1 MKRYLLPTAVAALE
15 MMYTISKE
23 RAIRIFLLLAFG
35 LYLSATPSA
44 LSASSA
50 DVAKSASCR
59 QCGMDRE
66 KFSHSRMLIEY
77 EDGST
82 VATCSLHC
90 TAVELANTIDK
101 IPVMVSVA
109 DYESKELI
117 DADKAGWVLGGS
129 KKGVMTGQA
138 KWAFASN
145 GAAERFIKANG
156 GKIVTFDAAI
166 KAAYD
171 DMYQD
176 TKMIREF
183 RKMKQLKHK
192 ESLAPQ

>member
-1 MKRYLLPTAVAALE
+1 M
-15 MMYTISKE
+15 
-23 RAIRIFLLLAFG
+23 RIFSVLLFG
-35 LYLSATPSA
+35 LYLSIAAAVQAAPQT
-44 LSASSA
+44 
-50 DVAKSASCR
+50 DVAKSPSCR
-59 QCGMDRE
+59 QCGMDRG

-82 VATCSLHC
+82 VGTCSLHC
-90 TAVELANTIDK
+90 AAVELANTIDK

-109 DYESKELI
+109 DYDSKELI
-117 DADKAGWVLGGS
+117 DVDTAVWVMGGS

-138 KWAFASN
+138 KWAFVSRES
-145 GAAERFIKANG
+145 AERFIKANG
-156 GKIVTFDAAI
+156 GSIVSFDEAI

-183 RKMKQLKHK
+183 RKMKRHK
-192 ESLAPQ
+192 Q

>member
-1 MKRYLLPTAVAALE
+1 M
-15 MMYTISKE
+15 
-23 RAIRIFLLLAFG
+23 RIFLFLVFG
-35 LYLSATPSA
+35 LYLSIATAVMAAPPT
-44 LSASSA
+44 
-50 DVAKSASCR
+50 DVAKLPSCR
-59 QCGMDRE
+59 QCGMDRG

-82 VATCSLHC
+82 VGTCSLHC

-109 DYESKELI
+109 DYDSKELV
-117 DADKAGWVLGGS
+117 DVDKAVWVMGGS

-138 KWAFASN
+138 KWAFASR
-145 GAAERFIKANG
+145 APAERFIKANG
-156 GKIVTFDAAI
+156 GSIASFDEAI

-183 RKMKQLKHK
+183 RKMKRHK
-192 ESLAPQ
+192 Q

>member
-1 MKRYLLPTAVAALE
+1 M
-15 MMYTISKE
+15 
-23 RAIRIFLLLAFG
+23 RIFLLLVFG
-35 LYLSATPSA
+35 LYLSIAPAVLAAPLT
-44 LSASSA
+44 
-50 DVAKSASCR
+50 DVSKSPSCR
-59 QCGMDRE
+59 QCGMDRG

-82 VATCSLHC
+82 VGTCSLHC
-90 TAVELANTIDK
+90 TAVVLANTIDK

-117 DADKAGWVLGGS
+117 DVDKAVWVMGGS

-138 KWAFASN
+138 KWAFVSREP
-145 GAAERFIKANG
+145 AERFIKANG
-156 GKIVTFDAAI
+156 GSIVSFDEAI

-183 RKMKQLKHK
+183 RKMKRN
-192 ESLAPQ
+192 